1 MSSSG
6 PAVIVRSA
14 SIVEEGEVSD
24 IDCSNDLTV
33 GPFCDQTGSRVLARE
48 QETVIS
54 EAVGGKRLSSGN
66 CETCIEVN
74 PSTLRNREKRAR
86 RKQNKQDKRL
96 QAIAERVEA
105 RIEAQAAIHELVVA
119 NKQLDIAKREQA
131 KAHEAGLVRV
141 LDQTD
146 AYSSEVTRLR
156 SELASL
162 EEIHRNSARSSSE
175 QDKAREALISDLK
188 SQLAESTKRQ
198 LSQHIE
204 ICTLKKV
211 VSSVSPNLSSA
222 GYKGLQKG
230 TSLLRSEI
238 KTWIPDRDQPVPDD
252 HVCSHATQRSS
263 AQNRN

>member
-54 EAVGGKRLSSGN
+54 EVVGGKRLSSGS

-105 RIEAQAAIHELVVA
+105 RIEAQAASAIHELVVA
-119 NKQLDIAKREQA
+119 NKQLDTAKREQA

-175 QDKAREALISDLK
+175 QDKA
-188 SQLAESTKRQ
+188 
-198 LSQHIE
+198 
-204 ICTLKKV
+204 V
-211 VSSVSPNLSSA
+211 VL
-222 GYKGLQKG
+222 
-230 TSLLRSEI
+230 
-238 KTWIPDRDQPVPDD
+238 
-252 HVCSHATQRSS
+252 
-263 AQNRN
+263 